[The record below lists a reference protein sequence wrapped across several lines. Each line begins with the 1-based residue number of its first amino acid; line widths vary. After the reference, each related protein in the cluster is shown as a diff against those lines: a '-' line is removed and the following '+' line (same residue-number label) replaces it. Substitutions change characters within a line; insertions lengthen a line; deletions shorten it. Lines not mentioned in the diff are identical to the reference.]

1 MTLNKCCT
9 PLLLA
14 LLLLSAGALRA
25 DDRNAAAAE
34 SLSVGE
40 LTLHRCDTP
49 APWCGTLTRALDP
62 SGAVPGTLAV
72 YFEYW
77 PHTGAQAAA
86 GTLVATEGGPGY
98 PATDS
103 RAEYL
108 ALFGPLRPRY
118 DVLIMDNRG
127 TGHSGA
133 VDCKELQNAAA
144 LTAAG
149 IGACGR
155 SLGATA
161 PLYSSALAADDLAAI
176 LDALGIARVA
186 LYGDSYGSFFAQV

>member
-98 PATDS
+98 PATES

-108 ALFGPLRPRY
+108 ALFEPLRDKY

-127 TGHSGA
+127 TGRAAA
-133 VDCKELQNAAA
+133 VDCRALQLAPA
-144 LTAAG
+144 LTEAN
-149 IGACGR
+149 IGACGH
-155 SLGATA
+155 SLGARVS
-161 PLYSSALAADDLAAI
+161 LY
-176 LDALGIARVA
+176 
-186 LYGDSYGSFFAQV
+186 